1 MVDHTHAHHSSVGTS
16 FASVASDRARSE
28 DPAWAHARAV
38 PNAKNNSICL
48 HCHKLIKEGGIT
60 RLKYHLARIRGQ
72 VESCKVVS
80 SDVRFQM
87 KQMIEDLKKSKETK
101 KRIQSEIRNPYGD
114 PFDVDEEEVRVVEKT
129 QTQKSPPQTLGKR
142 ESKGRMLTLIWV
154 K

>member
-1 MVDHTHAHHSSVGTS
+1 
-16 FASVASDRARSE
+16 
-28 DPAWAHARAV
+28 
-38 PNAKNNSICL
+38 
-48 HCHKLIKEGGIT
+48 
-60 RLKYHLARIRGQ
+60 
-72 VESCKVVS
+72 
-80 SDVRFQM
+80 M

-114 PFDVDEEEVRVVEKT
+114 PFYVDEEEVRVVEKT